1 MDFIGKISPIFALGH
16 AYIIVAND
24 YATKWA
30 EAQDLKD
37 NTAKSTAAFI
47 FDHIITRFGC
57 PLEIIYD
64 RINILR
70 MILSL
75 NLCMCLGLSIKH
87 IIHKTSTSYYPHAN
101 GQT

>member
-47 FDHIITRFGC
+47 FDHIITHFGC